1 MTRHACVGSAATGR
15 LAELVQRLA
24 PPAAA
29 DVLTSMLTRDVPF
42 KLQVLAALDYNERM
56 ELALR
61 LVQKV
66 SCAAHLVQI
75 IQTKRHEC
83 TRAQVQLAILG
94 HAWSMKPYASAVPFI
109 ALTMSCTIL
118 THQPH

>member
-1 MTRHACVGSAATGR
+1 MCAGSAATGR
-15 LAELVQRLA
+15 LAEVVQRLA

-56 ELALR
+56 GLALG

-66 SCAAHLVQI
+66 SFALAFYHVLQSNEELRVACHSEPRVEHETDAFVVLISSCHMAVEMSHGNVRLV
-75 IQTKRHEC
+75 
-83 TRAQVQLAILG
+83 A
-94 HAWSMKPYASAVPFI
+94 
-109 ALTMSCTIL
+109 
-118 THQPH
+118 